1 MFEIKNERKE
11 SKWKGERER
20 ERERERNEKIKH
32 WMDKIINDNWKKSEG
47 CLRWLNE
54 MKWKKIESFYDS
66 SDGGKQKTKID
77 LD

>member
-1 MFEIKNERKE
+1 M
-11 SKWKGERER
+11 
-20 ERERERNEKIKH
+20 
-32 WMDKIINDNWKKSEG
+32 IIGKKSEG